1 MKDKVIIIGGDSY
14 LARQFIAA
22 NQDKFWFTVFS
33 RKATGFRDET
43 VLDDFF
49 QIQLPQCK
57 GAVVIN
63 FAAIVHNSKAAPE
76 LYQKINYELPLFLAQ
91 KSTEAGV
98 YLFIQISTIAVYGS
112 SAIIN
117 IDTPKKPEN
126 PYGESKLQAEK
137 ALVQLETETFRVCIV
152 RPSMIY
158 GAGAPGNM
166 LRLIRLVQTGLPLP
180 LRNAIAQRNFLYINN
195 LVFYL
200 SYLVTNKL
208 SGEFILADNKGVS
221 TADLIGY
228 IAASL
233 ERKPRM
239 FSFPFAG
246 LMKKVA
252 PSLHNKLFGQ
262 LRVSCNMPV
271 QHPAENSVQVGI
283 NDMVYYLRSQNT
295 L

>member
-117 IDTPKKPEN
+117 VITS
-126 PYGESKLQAEK
+126 YSIHYTKLYD
-137 ALVQLETETFRVCIV
+137 
-152 RPSMIY
+152 PSSIL
-158 GAGAPGNM
+158 PRM
-166 LRLIRLVQTGLPLP
+166 LRWYRLPNSLTLNCFV
-180 LRNAIAQRNFLYINN
+180 AM
-195 LVFYL
+195 VL
-200 SYLVTNKL
+200 SWAL
-208 SGEFILADNKGVS
+208 STF
-221 TADLIGY
+221 
-228 IAASL
+228 
-233 ERKPRM
+233 
-239 FSFPFAG
+239 F
-246 LMKKVA
+246 
-252 PSLHNKLFGQ
+252 
-262 LRVSCNMPV
+262 
-271 QHPAENSVQVGI
+271 
-283 NDMVYYLRSQNT
+283 
-295 L
+295 